1 MSAAVLEKSTS
12 FDLPESG
19 DPADWTADQKALLD
33 AAGLV
38 VRKKGKEPVP
48 APRSTVVAFLSHCR
62 RTGLDPIARQI
73 YAIERGGKWGIQVS
87 IDGFRLVAERSR
99 QYAGQIPVQWTADGE
114 TWVDVWVKDTP
125 PLAVRVGVL
134 RKDFD
139 QPLIA
144 VARFEAYAV
153 YDEEWEGEYPNR
165 RKTGRRT
172 LSEMWRK
179 MHAEQI
185 AKVAEALA
193 LRKAFPMELS
203 GLYTAEEMDQAYAI
217 DPEETKRPRSSAAQ
231 LEPGTRSAQRDPIT
245 PVGDESAA
253 DASTEAMSADV
264 VDAEPVAAEV
274 RDESAGVCA
283 RCGEDG
289 DVFTDNHLCQFCDRE
304 VAAEFAGQS

>member
-1 MSAAVLEKSTS
+1 MEATKQIE
-12 FDLPESG
+12 LPVTG
-19 DPADWTADQKALLD
+19 DATQWTEDQKALLD

-38 VRKKGKEPVP
+38 IRKRGKAPVA
-48 APRSTVVAFLSHCR
+48 APRSTVVAFLAHCR

-87 IDGFRLVAERSR
+87 IDGFRLVAERSG

-125 PLAVRVGVL
+125 PLAAKVGV
-134 RKDFD
+134 RRRDFD
-139 QPLIA
+139 EPLIA

-165 RKTGRRT
+165 RKTGKRT
-172 LSEMWRK
+172 LSDMWAR

-203 GLYTAEEMDQAYAI
+203 GLYTDEEMDQAAPPAPDTAPRKRSLEIVTEGATRTAQRARDAAEEPAPTDDTPELFEVVQEPYG
-217 DPEETKRPRSSAAQ
+217 DGDDPMHLTPEELAEYASENGA
-231 LEPGTRSAQRDPIT
+231 D
-245 PVGDESAA
+245 DE
-253 DASTEAMSADV
+253 
-264 VDAEPVAAEV
+264 
-274 RDESAGVCA
+274 
-283 RCGEDG
+283 
-289 DVFTDNHLCQFCDRE
+289 
-304 VAAEFAGQS
+304 